1 MWLAAPVIL
10 VPLQGW
16 GAPQSAPFRLRCL
29 VEGDSPLH
37 LRVDPRRQQLEILD
51 ARFETVLQSIT
62 TSTPPPELGG
72 GIIDESRVAISSR
85 DIVWEETMYRPQFV
99 RERHRIDRA
108 SLTYRIEETIQIDT
122 GPEMAERVRTGACQ
136 AVAGAGTATPPG
148 R

>member
-1 MWLAAPVIL
+1 M
-10 VPLQGW
+10 
-16 GAPQSAPFRLRCL
+16 
-29 VEGDSPLH
+29 EGNPPLH
-37 LRVDPRRQQLEILD
+37 LRVDPHSQQLEILD
-51 ARFETVLQSIT
+51 PRFETVLQTIT

-72 GIIDESRVAISSR
+72 GIIDETRVAISSR

-108 SLTYRIEETIQIDT
+108 SLSYRIEETIQI
-122 GPEMAERVRTGACQ
+122 EMGAELAEQVRTGACQ